1 MLKLPSR
8 THGAWNHLGKKR
20 NISAGCVTLGN
31 DAASLYNGNNS
42 IYFSS
47 FLEGLNEIIYIK
59 HLA

>member
-1 MLKLPSR
+1 ME
-8 THGAWNHLGKKR
+8 LGTTWEKKR
-20 NISAGCVTLGN
+20 NLSAGCVTLGN
-31 DAASLYNGNNS
+31 DATSLYNGNNS